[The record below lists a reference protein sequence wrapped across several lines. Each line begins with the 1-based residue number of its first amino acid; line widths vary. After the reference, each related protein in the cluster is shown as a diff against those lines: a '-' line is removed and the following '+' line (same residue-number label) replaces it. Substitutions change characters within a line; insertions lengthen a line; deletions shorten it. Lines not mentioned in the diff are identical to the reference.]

1 MIRILILLR
10 RRALQ
15 AIPILLGIAVVNFLL
30 LQMTEGT
37 VVDALVGQMGAGDPE
52 LVARMTER
60 FGLDR
65 PVWEQLLRYLRNL
78 IQLDLGQSHF
88 FNMPVRELIFDRMGA
103 TLLLMISSIFLAAIL
118 GTLTGVAAAR
128 RYNTIW
134 DRLMGVLAL
143 LLYATP
149 VFWLGLMAIV
159 VFSVKL
165 NWLPIGGMFTI
176 GANFTLWESVRDV
189 LWHLM
194 LPMVTLSAF
203 FIATYTRLMRSSML
217 EAMHQDYARTARAK
231 GMTEARVAYRHVVPN
246 ALLPI
251 VTVIGVQMGAVLGGA
266 VVVESVFTWPG
277 LGRLAFDAVLQR
289 DLNLLM
295 GILFMCSVL
304 VICINFV
311 VDVIYGFLDPRM
323 ELR

>member
-1 MIRILILLR
+1 MKRILILLR
-10 RRALQ
+10 KRALQ
-15 AIPILLGIAVVNFLL
+15 AIPVLLGIAVVNFML

-65 PVWEQLLRYLRNL
+65 PVWEQLLRYLWNL

-103 TLLLMISSIFLAAIL
+103 TLILMISSIFLAAIL

-128 RYNTIW
+128 RFNTIW

-159 VFSVKL
+159 VFAVKL

-176 GANFTLWESVRDV
+176 GADFTLWESVRDV
-189 LWHLM
+189 LWHLI
-194 LPMVTLSAF
+194 LPMATLSAF
-203 FIATYTRLMRSSML
+203 FFATYTRLMRSSML
-217 EAMHQDYARTARAK
+217 EVMHQDYARTARAK

-295 GILFMCSVL
+295 GILFMCSFL

-311 VDVIYGFLDPRM
+311 VDVAYGFLDPRM
-323 ELR
+323 ELH